1 MPFNCWFLF
10 QTYHIKDFKWHLHF
24 RFGVA
29 LWKAILRK
37 VYLEGPNTFEGHW
50 RLQSWTLFLFNE
62 HLEFWMIM
70 FRVYVRRHGSR
81 DLHASDALPLFF
93 SIVFVIHWSPR
104 GNPCVSIVPWL
115 FPVPT
120 LFFYHLKCQLVP
132 WQMATCVW
140 NFSDKYLRFQL
151 LDRKW
156 DWKLCWWTRNLRY
169 AAPIVGTSNSTYNFD

>member
-120 LFFYHLKCQLVP
+120 LFFLSPQVPTGPLTNGHLCLELLGQIFEVP
-132 WQMATCVW
+132 
-140 NFSDKYLRFQL
+140 
-151 LDRKW
+151 
-156 DWKLCWWTRNLRY
+156 
-169 AAPIVGTSNSTYNFD
+169 AARS